1 MNTGIDIKLEYRF
14 NEVSQYLNTG
24 LQTMKPLGGRGKKA
38 PYETIQM
45 RVPVPL
51 KLKLADLISEY
62 REKVLLSDEQPDL
75 DDDSDPDDD
84 DDSEP
89 SDSETIKSQA
99 ETIQRYLS
107 EIQFLKHKL
116 EQLNLN
122 TGLEDAKE
130 DAKKILKSKKS
141 ATQSV
146 AKLLSS
152 IYQVEITT
160 DDFK

>member
-1 MNTGIDIKLEYRF
+1 LNTGIDIKLEYRF

-84 DDSEP
+84 DSEP
-89 SDSETIKSQA
+89 SDLEIIKSQA

-107 EIQFLKHKL
+107 EIHFLKHKL
-116 EQLNLN
+116 EQTNLN
-122 TGLEDAKE
+122 TSLGDAKE
-130 DAKKILKSKKS
+130 NAKKILKSKKS
-141 ATQSV
+141 ASQSV

-152 IYQVEITT
+152 IYQTEITT

>member
-1 MNTGIDIKLEYRF
+1 
-14 NEVSQYLNTG
+14 
-24 LQTMKPLGGRGKKA
+24 MKPLGGRGKKA
-38 PYETIQM
+38 PYETMQM
-45 RVPVPL
+45 RVPIPL

-62 REKVLLSDEQPDL
+62 REKVLLGSEQPDI
-75 DDDSDPDDD
+75 DDDSDPSDD
-84 DDSEP
+84 DDSDP

-99 ETIQRYLS
+99 ETIRAYAS
-107 EIQFLKHKL
+107 EIHFLKHKL

-122 TGLEDAKE
+122 TSLEDAKE

-146 AKLLSS
+146 VKLLSG